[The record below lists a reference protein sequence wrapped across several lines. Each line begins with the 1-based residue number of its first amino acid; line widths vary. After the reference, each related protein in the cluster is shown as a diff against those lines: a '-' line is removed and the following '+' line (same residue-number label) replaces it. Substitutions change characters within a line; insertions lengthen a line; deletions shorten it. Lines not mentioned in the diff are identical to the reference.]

1 MLASPGLFEISD
13 EVSFPAAHQLRFTT
27 GEGEFLHGHTWRVR
41 AFVRSETLDRRGMVV
56 DFADLH
62 AALVGITAG
71 LSHRFLNEVPPFD
84 DVNPS
89 AENLARHFA
98 VELGRVVGDERVR
111 VHRVDVWET
120 DTCCA
125 TWFAE

>member
-1 MLASPGLFEISD
+1 MFEIS
-13 EVSFPAAHQLRFTT
+13 EEIAFPAAHQLRLTT

-41 AFVRSETLDRRGMVV
+41 AFVRAEVLDRRGMVV

-62 AALVGITAG
+62 AALARITST

-84 DVNPS
+84 DINPS
-89 AENLARHFA
+89 AENLARHVA
-98 VELGRVVGDERVR
+98 VELTRSLADERVR

-125 TWFAE
+125 TWFTPAP

>member
-1 MLASPGLFEISD
+1 MFEIS
-13 EVSFPAAHQLRFTT
+13 EEIVFPAAHQLRFTT

-41 AFVRSETLDRRGMVV
+41 AFLRAETLDVRGMVV
-56 DFADLH
+56 DFADLNR
-62 AALVGITAG
+62 ALAGIVSE

-84 DVNPS
+84 DINPS
-89 AENLARHFA
+89 AENLARHVA
-98 VELGRVVGDERVR
+98 VELARTIADERVR

-125 TWFAE
+125 TFWAP

>member
-1 MLASPGLFEISD
+1 MFEISD
-13 EVSFPAAHQLRFTT
+13 EIAFPAAHQLRFTT
-27 GEGEFLHGHTWRVR
+27 GEGEFLHGHTWKVR
-41 AFVRSETLDRRGMVV
+41 AFVRSETLDPRGMVV

-62 AALVGITAG
+62 AALVKITAG

-98 VELGRVVGDERVR
+98 LEITKVVADERVR
-111 VHRVDVWET
+111 VHRVEVWET

-125 TWFAE
+125 TWFAP

>member
-1 MLASPGLFEISD
+1 MFEIS
-13 EVSFPAAHQLRFTT
+13 EEIAFPAAHQLRFTT

-41 AFVRSETLDRRGMVV
+41 AFVRAETLDPRGMVV

-62 AALVGITAG
+62 HALDGIVSG

-84 DVNPS
+84 DINPS
-89 AENLARHFA
+89 AENLARHVA
-98 VELGRVVGDERVR
+98 VELARKVADERVR

-125 TWFAE
+125 TYWSP

>member
-1 MLASPGLFEISD
+1 MFEIS
-13 EVSFPAAHQLRFTT
+13 EEIAFPAAHQLRFTT

-41 AFVRSETLDRRGMVV
+41 AFVRAESLDRRGMVV

-62 AALVGITAG
+62 AALARILSP

-89 AENLARHFA
+89 AENLARHVT
-98 VELGRVVGDERVR
+98 VELARQLDDARVR

-120 DTCCA
+120 ESCCA
-125 TWFAE
+125 TYWAT